1 MQALLNRTT
10 IRRPL
15 GMTPLPARV
24 IDWLPFL
31 WTHVVFAGTADRP
44 SPWRW
49 RSLMFVL
56 LVPAALLYPCLSFP
70 LFEPD
75 EGRYAQIP
83 REMLETGEWIVP
95 TLQSEPYL
103 DKPPL
108 FYWLVMLAY
117 AGLGYHD
124 WAARLV
130 PALAMHGS
138 VALTYLL
145 GRRMLGER
153 AAFWGALLL
162 AVSPGF
168 FGMGRLLVLDG
179 LLTFWVTLALFAL
192 YRAQRGP
199 SLDHRWWLAAALACG
214 LGVLTKGPVAV
225 VLPLLPLIAYRW
237 LTRPASRIARIHW
250 LAFAAVVLAVALPW
264 YVLVCCRL
272 PAFAR
277 HFLWQHNVL
286 RFAQPFDHVEPVWFY
301 LPILLGGLLPVV
313 LLGRGLAGFLLSGQ
327 TADARRRS
335 PELGYLLLA
344 GGSCVLFFSLSGCKL
359 PTYVLPAF
367 APLCLAA
374 GCAIAARRWQRRWP
388 LSASATGCGLL
399 LAVGHYVLVP
409 LYAWYHSPLRGPG
422 DLLEQCRDPA
432 TPVVCFSRSVDSVAF
447 HVGRRDFH
455 SFRSKQRREMLA
467 FIDQHP
473 RVILLFSHRHSLD
486 TLRVLLPPHLQMTQT
501 APLGPCE
508 MAIIER
514 VGCIRQRSAP

>member
-1 MQALLNRTT
+1 MHGLLERTL
-10 IRRPL
+10 IPRPAGL
-15 GMTPLPARV
+15 TPLPARV

-31 WTHVVFAGTADRP
+31 WTRVLFAGSADRP

-49 RSLMFVL
+49 RSLLVVL
-56 LVPAALLYPCLSFP
+56 FVPAALLYPCLSCA

-108 FYWLVMLAY
+108 FYWLVMAAY
-117 AGLGYHD
+117 ASLGCHV
-124 WAARLV
+124 WVARLV
-130 PALAMHGS
+130 PALAMHGT
-138 VALTYLL
+138 VVLTYLL
-145 GRRMLGER
+145 GRRMIGER

-168 FGMGRLLVLDG
+168 LGMGRLLLLDG
-179 LLTFWVTLALFAL
+179 LLTFWLTLALFAL
-192 YRAQRGP
+192 YRAQAGP
-199 SLDHRWWLAAALACG
+199 ALDRRWWFLAALACG
-214 LGVLTKGPVAV
+214 FGVLTKGPVAV
-225 VLPLLPLIAYRW
+225 VLPLMPFVAHRW
-237 LTRPASRIARIHW
+237 LTRSPTRIARTDW
-250 LAFAAVVLAVALPW
+250 LKFAAVVLAVALPW

-272 PAFAR
+272 PAFAK
-277 HFLWQHNVL
+277 HFLWEHNVL
-286 RFAQPFDHVEPVWFY
+286 RFAQPFDHIRPVWFY
-301 LPILLGGLLPVV
+301 LPILLGGLLPVA
-313 LLGRGLAGFLLSGQ
+313 LLGEGLASFLLSGRTGDVQ
-327 TADARRRS
+327 RRS

-344 GGSCVLFFSLSGCKL
+344 GGTCVVFFSIAGCKL

-374 GCAIAARRWQRRWP
+374 GCGVAARGWHRRRA
-388 LSASATGCGLL
+388 LSTMVAGCGVL
-399 LAVGHYVLVP
+399 LALGHYLLIP
-409 LYAWYHSPLRGPG
+409 WYAWYHSPLNGPG
-422 DLLEQCRDPA
+422 ELLEQCRDA
-432 TPVVCFSRSVDSVAF
+432 SMPVVCFSRSVDSVAF

-467 FIDQHP
+467 FLDEHP
-473 RVILLFSHRHSLD
+473 RIILLFSHRHSID
-486 TLRVLLPPHLQMTQT
+486 TLRVLLPPHLCMTQT

-514 VGCIRQRSAP
+514 VAGR